1 MSEAAPVPSDD
12 HRASRRLFVSYATA
26 DRKQALALCKSIE
39 KRGTDCWISTRDVAP
54 GENYQEAIVRS
65 IRDARAMVLVFSG
78 AANNSDEIKKELSL
92 ASRYR
97 VPVIALRIEDVEPS
111 DAFAYELSTR
121 QWIDAFEGRD
131 KAIDALVARI
141 GQLSAD
147 GAPASGPPA
156 SRSANPRNRTAWII
170 AGSLALALLVG
181 AGIWLAVR
189 RPSAA
194 VVHPMQVRLAGF
206 QLLSADLPPTIRE
219 AVNTE
224 IIAAFNK
231 DGVVGV
237 STASRPTPGR
247 APAFALGG
255 TIQRDGG
262 TIRVITRLTNERSG
276 ATLWSDTFNYPGT
289 EASAVPRH
297 VAVDAGNVVRCGLFG
312 ASTYRK
318 PLPDNVLRDYLQF
331 CQGHWDPNISE
342 GRKALVPA
350 QRVVAAVP
358 DFSWGWAAVAG
369 AYWKGDA
376 TKPQMQ
382 RIYGTAFFTQ
392 EELDAWLKQRE
403 EAEKRDHRRLGR
415 ELDLFSIQEE
425 YGQGLVF
432 WHPKGGA
439 IRKEMEDYLREQL
452 LLRGYGLV
460 FTPHIAK
467 RELWFTSGH
476 EINYADSMFSPM
488 EFEEQEFRIKPM
500 NCPFHIGIYKSAQ
513 HSYRELPLRY
523 AELGTCYRAELS
535 GALHGLIR
543 VRGFTQD
550 DAHIFCTP
558 ETVRGEIV
566 SCIDFALSV
575 YEAFGFKDY
584 KVELSVR
591 GEDHSGFFGED
602 KDWESAE
609 AALVDAL
616 NTRGIAY
623 ERIEGEAAFY
633 GPKIDIRVK
642 DAIGRAWQ
650 LTTVQFD
657 FNLPQRFQLEY
668 IGEDNKP
675 HQPIM
680 IHRALFGSMERFFGV
695 LIEHFAGA
703 FPMWLAPVQVAV
715 LPITDRVNEY
725 AEEVARELRVA
736 GMRVETN
743 LRSEKIGAKIRDA
756 QLQKVPFM
764 LVLGDREME
773 QKTVAVRER
782 AKGDIGVMS
791 VAEFKEMA
799 RRLVETRALTNN

>member
-1 MSEAAPVPSDD
+1 MRLGDINFSGALGGDVEMSEINVQLKNGEPVPMPDS
-12 HRASRRLFVSYATA
+12 ATVA
-26 DRKQALALCKSIE
+26 EALKKLDRDVAKQALAAKVAGREVDLTAPLETVRENGDSVQIEPIVPQTRDGLEVLRHSTAHLLAAAVLDLFPGTKLGIGPALLDDPRYGFFYDVIAPQPLTEADLPVIE
-39 KRGTDCWISTRDVAP
+39 KRMKQIASKNLGYRREEISKDEALRVF
-54 GENYQEAIVRS
+54 GEREEPLKCELIDEKAGEKVSVYYIDGSPFIDFCLGPHVPNTNKL
-65 IRDARAMVLVFSG
+65 RAFKL
-78 AANNSDEIKKELSL
+78 LSL
-92 ASRYR
+92 
-97 VPVIALRIEDVEPS
+97 
-111 DAFAYELSTR
+111 
-121 QWIDAFEGRD
+121 
-131 KAIDALVARI
+131 
-141 GQLSAD
+141 
-147 GAPASGPPA
+147 
-156 SRSANPRNRTAWII
+156 
-170 AGSLALALLVG
+170 
-181 AGIWLAVR
+181 
-189 RPSAA
+189 
-194 VVHPMQVRLAGF
+194 
-206 QLLSADLPPTIRE
+206 
-219 AVNTE
+219 
-224 IIAAFNK
+224 
-231 DGVVGV
+231 
-237 STASRPTPGR
+237 
-247 APAFALGG
+247 
-255 TIQRDGG
+255 
-262 TIRVITRLTNERSG
+262 
-276 ATLWSDTFNYPGT
+276 
-289 EASAVPRH
+289 
-297 VAVDAGNVVRCGLFG
+297 
-312 ASTYRK
+312 
-318 PLPDNVLRDYLQF
+318 
-331 CQGHWDPNISE
+331 
-342 GRKALVPA
+342 
-350 QRVVAAVP
+350 
-358 DFSWGWAAVAG
+358 AG

-376 TKPQMQ
+376 SQPQMQ

-415 ELDLFSIQEE
+415 ELDLFSIQED

-439 IRKEMEDYLREQL
+439 IRKEMEDYLREEL

-476 EINYADSMFSPM
+476 EINYVDSMFSPM

-513 HSYRELPLRY
+513 RSYRDLPLRY
-523 AELGTCYRAELS
+523 AEFGTCYRAELS

-550 DAHIFCTP
+550 DAHLFCTP
-558 ETVRGEIV
+558 ETVRAEIV
-566 SCIDFALSV
+566 NCIDFAFSV
-575 YEAFGFKDY
+575 YKVFGFNDY

-591 GEDHSGFFGED
+591 GDDRSLYFGED
-602 KDWESAE
+602 ADWESAE

-616 NTRGIAY
+616 NNRGVQY
-623 ERIEGEAAFY
+623 QRVEGEAAFY
-633 GPKIDIRVK
+633 GPKIDIRVE

-695 LIEHFAGA
+695 LIEHYAGA

-736 GMRVETN
+736 GFRVEAN

-773 QKTVAVRER
+773 QKNVAVRER
-782 AKGDIGVMS
+782 ARGDIGVMS
-791 VAEFKEMA
+791 IAEFKEMA
-799 RRLVETRALTNN
+799 QRLVATRALTNNEV